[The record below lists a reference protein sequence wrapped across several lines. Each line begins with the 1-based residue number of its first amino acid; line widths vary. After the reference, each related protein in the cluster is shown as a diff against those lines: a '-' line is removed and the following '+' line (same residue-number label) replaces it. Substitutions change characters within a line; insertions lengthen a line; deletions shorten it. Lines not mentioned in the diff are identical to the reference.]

1 MMSNPD
7 VLATFLEL
15 LKFNSPS
22 RSEQDVSL
30 YCGDRLR
37 HIGFDVKWDNSH
49 LVTGSGIGNL
59 IATLPPTDTS
69 LPGLLFAAH
78 LDTVE
83 PTPDINV
90 EINGDVISTR
100 SDTIL
105 GGDDKCGAAPIIC
118 AMEEIVGKSI
128 PHGQLQVAFTT
139 CEEIGLVGAANID
152 QSMLS
157 SDYGFVLDGG
167 PPLGSIV
174 TSAPASECLEIT
186 VHGKAA
192 HAGAAPEKGINAI
205 VAAAK
210 AIASF
215 PVGRIDAETTN
226 NVGVITGGQARN
238 VVPDTVTVI
247 AEARSRNQRKLEEQL
262 TIIKTAFEAE
272 AAKMGATASIR
283 TTNSYPAYHLAN
295 DFPVISIAAHAATN
309 IGFPPQFRESGGGT
323 DANHFNGFGI
333 PTAVLATGM
342 EQIHTHDEFCTVS
355 ALHGNVAWII
365 EIVKSAR

>member
-1 MMSNPD
+1 MPTKD
-7 VLATFLEL
+7 VLSTL
-15 LKFNSPS
+15 LDLLSYNSPS
-22 RSEQDVSL
+22 RSEHDVSL
-30 YCGDRLR
+30 YCAERLR
-37 HIGFDVKWDNSH
+37 NIGFDVRWDASNA
-49 LVTGSGIGNL
+49 VTGSNVGNL
-59 IATLPPTDTS
+59 IATLPATDTS

-83 PTPDINV
+83 PTPGINV
-90 EINGDVISTR
+90 VVDGDVISAT

-118 AMEEIVGKSI
+118 AMEEIVTKNI
-128 PHGQLQVAFTT
+128 PHGQLQVVFTT

-152 QSMLS
+152 QTMLTS
-157 SDYGFVLDGG
+157 QYGFVLDGG

-174 TSAPASECLEIT
+174 TAAPASECLEIT

-192 HAGAAPEKGINAI
+192 HAGAEPEKGINAI

-238 VVPDTVTVI
+238 VVPDTVTII
-247 AEARSRNQRKLEEQL
+247 AEARSRNQTKLEEQL
-262 TIIKTAFEAE
+262 STIKIAFEVE
-272 AAKMGATASIR
+272 AAKMGATVRIR
-283 TTNSYPAYHLAN
+283 TTNSYPAYHLTN
-295 DFPVISIAAHAATN
+295 DFPVISLAAHAASTL
-309 IGFPPQFRESGGGT
+309 GFPPQFRESGGGT

-342 EQIHTHDEFCTVS
+342 ELIHTHDEFCTVS

>member
-1 MMSNPD
+1 MPTKD
-7 VLATFLEL
+7 VLSTL
-15 LKFNSPS
+15 LDLLNFNSPS
-22 RSEQDVSL
+22 RSEHDVSL
-30 YCGDRLR
+30 YCAERLR
-37 HIGFDVKWDNSH
+37 DVGFDVRWDESNS
-49 LVTGSGIGNL
+49 VTDSNVGNL
-59 IATLPPTDTS
+59 IATLPATDTT

-83 PTPDINV
+83 PTPGITV
-90 EINGDVISTR
+90 EVAGDVVFASN
-100 SDTIL
+100 DTIL

-118 AMEEIVGKSI
+118 AMEEIVTKNI
-128 PHGQLQVAFTT
+128 PHGQLQVVFTT
-139 CEEIGLVGAANID
+139 CEEIGLVGAANLN
-152 QSMLS
+152 QSMLT

-174 TSAPASECLEIT
+174 TSAPASDCLEIT

-192 HAGAAPEKGINAI
+192 HAGAAPEQGINAI

-215 PVGRIDAETTN
+215 PVGRIDSETTN

-238 VVPDTVTVI
+238 VVPDTVTII
-247 AEARSRNQRKLEEQL
+247 AEARSRNQIKLEEQL
-262 TIIKTAFEAE
+262 ATIKAAFETE
-272 AAKMGATASIR
+272 AKEMGATVSIR
-283 TTNSYPAYHLAN
+283 TTNSYPAYHLTN
-295 DFPVISIAAHAATN
+295 DFPVISLAAQAASN

-342 EQIHTHDEFCTVS
+342 ELIHTHDEFCTVS
-355 ALHGNVAWII
+355 ALHGNVRWII
-365 EIVKSAR
+365 EIVKTAR